1 MIERTGFGK
10 SLCYQFPATLF
21 EGLTVVFSPLIA
33 LMRDQVKAMER
44 LGIPAACINSGQT
57 TEEND
62 AVLESAMQNR
72 LKLLYITPERQNS
85 GVWTEAAMQSLNI
98 SMVVV
103 DEAHTISVW
112 GHDFRP
118 AFQKIVNLVNILPVS
133 YPVLAVTATA
143 TTRVQKDIQA
153 QITGNLSLVRGNLV
167 RENFRLRVVTVS
179 SEEGKMVFLRNYLK
193 TATGT
198 GIVYAGTRAQ
208 AETYAK
214 WLSFNNISCAHYH
227 AGLDSDS
234 RKEIESGLMSNKWK
248 CVISTNALGMGI
260 DKPDIRF
267 VIHLQ
272 VPASPVHYYQEIGR
286 AGRDGLPTDA
296 ILLYNNTVNA
306 DGIEKDLD
314 LPTAFIETARPKVSM
329 YQKVID
335 IIKSEPLGERE
346 ICRRGNVKQSE
357 FRTIKEDLKKQ
368 KIIFEVKPGGKTC
381 YEYAYDAP
389 ELDVSE
395 FEAVRCH
402 KYEDLRSMR
411 DYIYTTIPRMMFL
424 CSYLGDEERA
434 SCGHCDN
441 TDLPKSRVEL
451 NDGDLESL
459 ADFRE
464 QTFVDLSVSLF
475 PKKEFCG
482 VAASYYGVSTVGESI
497 HRCKY
502 QNGGFFPDFLLT
514 LTLKAYHKTF
524 HGEQFDLI
532 MYVPPTK
539 SGDLVENFAGRI
551 GKCLHIPVLLDGLQK
566 TRETDEQKMFRNA
579 VGKKA
584 NVDGAFSI
592 PEDIADSLAGKR
604 ILLVDDIYDSGY
616 TIKEICKLLDQNG
629 AADIAFLVIAKTV
642 GNDLD

>member
-1 MIERTGFGK
+1 ML
-10 SLCYQFPATLF
+10 SVPATLF

-193 TATGT
+193 TAAGT

-306 DGIEKDLD
+306 DGIEKDLE
-314 LPTAFIETARPKVSM
+314 LPTSFIETARPKVSM

-368 KIIFEVKPGGKTC
+368 KIIFEVKSGGKTC

-395 FEAVRCH
+395 FEEVRGH

-411 DYIYTTIPRMMFL
+411 DYIYTTIPRMRFL

-441 TDLPKSRVEL
+441 TDLPKSHVEL
-451 NDGDLESL
+451 NDGDMESL

-539 SGDLVENFAGRI
+539 SGDFVENFAGRI

-592 PEDIADSLAGKR
+592 PENVADSLAGKR